1 MKKAL
6 SRIVS
11 LLLVLCLVTALVPA
25 VFAADE
31 NEVQILFLD
40 TSDVHGQQFAT
51 DYTQDASLSGTHY
64 QGMTRVATY
73 VKEQRA
79 EYKNVFL
86 SDSGDTIQGTPLT
99 YYYAFMKK
107 DVDDPAMKVM
117 RMMDYDMWVVGNH
130 EFNYGMDILQRQ
142 LNYLTSES
150 TETES
155 KVGVS
160 MANYLDANTN
170 NDKTRDWKTW
180 NGYAPYVIK
189 EYDGVKVAVM
199 GIGNPNIA
207 NWDVPENWK
216 GIYFA
221 GVVETYKHYEAEM
234 KAQADLIVLV
244 SHSGIDGDPEK
255 SDFIREL
262 VSTTNSIDLVFSG
275 HEHRNGVTKI
285 ANTDGKEIPV
295 ISPGTKAGVVGRA
308 LFTYN
313 KATKTYTV
321 EAANAPM
328 TVREGRTTKPLYEPD
343 ADLTA
348 ALQPYEDATWNEYM
362 LKPIGTASD
371 NFTAS
376 GLGTA
381 PSAFVDLV
389 NKVQIW
395 GAYDRTGKN
404 TPDDKTDDKP
414 AQLSITAPLTSG
426 NAENLI
432 PKGDIKLG
440 DMFRL
445 YRYENWFYQITMSG
459 KEVRTWLEYSASKV
473 RANEDGTF
481 SIQGGLTYYDVIS
494 GEGFSYEINAA
505 APSGHRIENMTY
517 NGKAVQDTDTFTVVI
532 NNYRFNGG
540 GNFIQYINEH
550 GCNFVPN
557 DESRVI
563 YSTQYDMIQGE
574 DKGQARNLLADY
586 ITEQGTI
593 DPVITSE
600 WKITNVPFENKFTD
614 VTEEDWFHDVVLE
627 LAASGVVNGM
637 TETTFEPQGTLTRA
651 EFATMLYRVSYAP
664 VVTGESTYSDVK
676 TGDWYYNAVVWAT
689 EAGVVNGM
697 GDGTFAP
704 NDNITR
710 QEMATMLYRLAKAE
724 KVEEDKLASFPDAAS
739 VADWAKDAMNW
750 AVSTEIVNGSTHDD
764 KVNYLDPTAT
774 ALRCQAAAV
783 ACRYLALSK

>member
-1 MKKAL
+1 MKKRL
-6 SRIVS
+6 SRF
-11 LLLVLCLVTALVPA
+11 LAFMLVLCMVMTMVPA
-25 VFAADE
+25 AFADS

-51 DYTQDASLSGTHY
+51 DYTQDADKSGTHY
-64 QGMTRVATY
+64 QAMTRVATY
-73 VKEQRA
+73 VKQQRA

-99 YYYAFMKK
+99 YYYAFYQK
-107 DVDDPAMKVM
+107 DAQDPAMKVM

-142 LNYLTSES
+142 LDYLTSAS

-155 KVGVS
+155 QVGVS
-160 MANYLDANTN
+160 MANYLDASTN
-170 NDKTRDWKTW
+170 NDTSRDWKTW

-244 SHSGIDGDPEK
+244 SHSGIDGDPEN

-295 ISPGTKAGVVGRA
+295 ISPSTKAAVVGRA

-313 KATKTYTV
+313 KATKEYTV
-321 EAANAPM
+321 EASNEPM
-328 TVREGRTTKPLYEPD
+328 TKREGRVTEALYEPD
-343 ADLTA
+343 ADITA
-348 ALQPYEDATWNEYM
+348 ALQPYETATWNDYM
-362 LKPIGTASD
+362 LKPIGKASGD
-371 NFTAS
+371 FTAS

-389 NKVQIW
+389 NQVQIW
-395 GAYDRTGKN
+395 GAYDRTGEN
-404 TPDDKTDDKP
+404 TPDDKSDDTP

-426 NAENLI
+426 NAANLI
-432 PKGDIKLG
+432 PAGDIKLG

-459 KEVRTWLEYSASKV
+459 KEVRTWLECSASKV
-473 RANEDGTF
+473 VTNEDGTYG
-481 SIQGGLTYYDVIS
+481 ITGGLTYYDVIY
-494 GEGFSYEINAA
+494 GDGFSYVID
-505 APSGHRIENMTY
+505 PS
-517 NGKAVQDTDTFTVVI
+517 VI

-540 GNFIQYINEH
+540 GNYVSYINEH
-550 GCNFVPN
+550 GCDFKPN

-586 ITEQGTI
+586 ITAKGTI
-593 DPVITSE
+593 DPEIKST
-600 WKITNVPFENKFTD
+600 WKIEAKGFENPFSDVKEGTYYYDSVMDLAEKNIVKGTTATTFEPYASCNRAQAVTMLWRAAGSPEPKATTTSFTD
-614 VTEEDWFHDVVLE
+614 VAAGSYYEKAVLWAVE
-627 LAASGVVNGM
+627 NGIVKGT
-637 TETTFEPQGTLTRA
+637 TETTFSPYDVCSRA
-651 EFATMLYRVSYAP
+651 QI
-664 VVTGESTYSDVK
+664 VTFLWRS
-676 TGDWYYNAVVWAT
+676 
-689 EAGVVNGM
+689 
-697 GDGTFAP
+697 
-704 NDNITR
+704 
-710 QEMATMLYRLAKAE
+710 E
-724 KVEEDKLASFPDAAS
+724 KSPDASGTNTFEDVQSGAYYS
-739 VADWAKDAMNW
+739 VAVLWA
-750 AVSTEIVNGSTHDD
+750 
-764 KVNYLDPTAT
+764 LDEGITKGYTAT
-774 ALRCQAAAV
+774 QFVPNGVCNRAQIATFIFR
-783 ACRYLALSK
+783 SMK

>member
-1 MKKAL
+1 MKKRL
-6 SRIVS
+6 SRF
-11 LLLVLCLVTALVPA
+11 LAFMLVLCMVMTMVPA
-25 VFAADE
+25 AFADS

-51 DYTQDASLSGTHY
+51 DYTQDADKSGTHY
-64 QGMTRVATY
+64 QAMTRVATY
-73 VKEQRA
+73 VKQQRA

-99 YYYAFMKK
+99 YYYAFYQK
-107 DVDDPAMKVM
+107 DAQDPAMKVM

-142 LNYLTSES
+142 LDYLTSAS

-155 KVGVS
+155 QVGVS
-160 MANYLDANTN
+160 MANYLDASTN
-170 NDKTRDWKTW
+170 NDTSRDWKTW

-244 SHSGIDGDPEK
+244 SHSGIDGDPEN

-295 ISPGTKAGVVGRA
+295 ISPSTKAAVVGRA

-313 KATKTYTV
+313 KATKEYTV
-321 EAANAPM
+321 EASNEPM
-328 TVREGRTTKPLYEPD
+328 TKREGRVTEALYEPD
-343 ADLTA
+343 ADITA
-348 ALQPYEDATWNEYM
+348 ALQPYETATWNDYM
-362 LKPIGTASD
+362 LKPIGKASGD
-371 NFTAS
+371 FTAS

-389 NKVQIW
+389 NQVQIW
-395 GAYDRTGKN
+395 GAYDRTGEN
-404 TPDDKTDDKP
+404 TPNDKSDDTP

-426 NAENLI
+426 NAANLI
-432 PKGDIKLG
+432 PAGDIKLG

-459 KEVRTWLEYSASKV
+459 KEVRTWLECSASKV
-473 RANEDGTF
+473 VTNEDGTY
-481 SIQGGLTYYDVIS
+481 SITGGLTYYDVIY
-494 GEGFSYEINAA
+494 GDGFSYVID
-505 APSGHRIENMTY
+505 PSASSGSRIASMTY
-517 NGKAVQDTDTFTVVI
+517 NGKEVQDTDTFTVVI

-540 GNFIQYINEH
+540 GNYVSYINEH
-550 GCNFVPN
+550 GCDFKPN

-586 ITEQGTI
+586 ITAKGTI
-593 DPVITSE
+593 DPEIKST
-600 WKITNVPFENKFTD
+600 WKIEAKGFENPFSDVKEGTYYYDSVMDLAEKNIVKGTTATTFEPYASCNRAQAVTMLWRAAGSPEPKATTTSFTD
-614 VTEEDWFHDVVLE
+614 VAAGSYYENAVLWAVE
-627 LAASGVVNGM
+627 NGIVKGT
-637 TETTFEPQGTLTRA
+637 TETTFSPYDVCSRA
-651 EFATMLYRVSYAP
+651 QI
-664 VVTGESTYSDVK
+664 VTFLWRS
-676 TGDWYYNAVVWAT
+676 
-689 EAGVVNGM
+689 
-697 GDGTFAP
+697 
-704 NDNITR
+704 
-710 QEMATMLYRLAKAE
+710 E
-724 KVEEDKLASFPDAAS
+724 KSPDASGTNTFEDVQSGAYYS
-739 VADWAKDAMNW
+739 VAVLWA
-750 AVSTEIVNGSTHDD
+750 
-764 KVNYLDPTAT
+764 LDEGITKGYTAT
-774 ALRCQAAAV
+774 QFVPNGVCNRAQIATFIFR
-783 ACRYLALSK
+783 SMK

>member
-64 QGMTRVATY
+64 QSMTRVATY

-180 NGYAPYVIK
+180 NSYAPYVIK

-234 KAQADLIVLV
+234 KAKADLIVIV
-244 SHSGIDGDPEK
+244 THSGIDGDPEK

-275 HEHRNGVTKI
+275 HEHRNGVTMI

-295 ISPGTKAGVVGRA
+295 ISPGTKGWCCRPRAVHLQQGHEDLHGRSRQCSHDRPRGPHHEAPLRAGARA
-308 LFTYN
+308 DC
-313 KATKTYTV
+313 
-321 EAANAPM
+321 
-328 TVREGRTTKPLYEPD
+328 RS
-343 ADLTA
+343 A
-348 ALQPYEDATWNEYM
+348 AL
-362 LKPIGTASD
+362 
-371 NFTAS
+371 
-376 GLGTA
+376 
-381 PSAFVDLV
+381 
-389 NKVQIW
+389 
-395 GAYDRTGKN
+395 
-404 TPDDKTDDKP
+404 
-414 AQLSITAPLTSG
+414 
-426 NAENLI
+426 
-432 PKGDIKLG
+432 
-440 DMFRL
+440 
-445 YRYENWFYQITMSG
+445 
-459 KEVRTWLEYSASKV
+459 
-473 RANEDGTF
+473 
-481 SIQGGLTYYDVIS
+481 
-494 GEGFSYEINAA
+494 
-505 APSGHRIENMTY
+505 
-517 NGKAVQDTDTFTVVI
+517 
-532 NNYRFNGG
+532 
-540 GNFIQYINEH
+540 
-550 GCNFVPN
+550 
-557 DESRVI
+557 
-563 YSTQYDMIQGE
+563 
-574 DKGQARNLLADY
+574 
-586 ITEQGTI
+586 
-593 DPVITSE
+593 
-600 WKITNVPFENKFTD
+600 
-614 VTEEDWFHDVVLE
+614 
-627 LAASGVVNGM
+627 
-637 TETTFEPQGTLTRA
+637 
-651 EFATMLYRVSYAP
+651 
-664 VVTGESTYSDVK
+664 
-676 TGDWYYNAVVWAT
+676 
-689 EAGVVNGM
+689 
-697 GDGTFAP
+697 
-704 NDNITR
+704 
-710 QEMATMLYRLAKAE
+710 
-724 KVEEDKLASFPDAAS
+724 
-739 VADWAKDAMNW
+739 
-750 AVSTEIVNGSTHDD
+750 
-764 KVNYLDPTAT
+764 
-774 ALRCQAAAV
+774 
-783 ACRYLALSK
+783 

>member
-1 MKKAL
+1 MKKRL
-6 SRIVS
+6 SRF
-11 LLLVLCLVTALVPA
+11 LAFMLVLCMVMTMVPA
-25 VFAADE
+25 AFADS

-51 DYTQDASLSGTHY
+51 DYTQDADKSGTHY
-64 QGMTRVATY
+64 QAMTRVATY
-73 VKEQRA
+73 VKQQRA

-86 SDSGDTIQGTPLT
+86 SDSGDTVQGTPLT
-99 YYYAFMKK
+99 YYYAFYQK
-107 DVDDPAMKVM
+107 DAQDPAMKVM

-142 LNYLTSES
+142 LDYLTSAS

-155 KVGVS
+155 QVGVS
-160 MANYLDANTN
+160 MANYLDASTN
-170 NDKTRDWKTW
+170 NDTSRDWKTW

-244 SHSGIDGDPEK
+244 SHSGIDGDPEN

-295 ISPGTKAGVVGRA
+295 ISPSTKAAVVGRA

-313 KATKTYTV
+313 KSTGEYTV
-321 EAANAPM
+321 EASNEPM
-328 TVREGRTTKPLYEPD
+328 TKREGRVTEALYEPD
-343 ADLTA
+343 ADITA
-348 ALQPYEDATWNEYM
+348 ALQPYETATWNDYM
-362 LKPIGTASD
+362 LKPIGKASGD
-371 NFTAS
+371 FTAS

-389 NKVQIW
+389 NQVQIW
-395 GAYDRTGKN
+395 GAYDRTGEN
-404 TPDDKTDDKP
+404 TPNDKSDDTP

-426 NAENLI
+426 NAANLI
-432 PKGDIKLG
+432 PAGDIKLG

-459 KEVRTWLEYSASKV
+459 KEVRTWLECSASKV
-473 RANEDGTF
+473 VTNEDGTYG
-481 SIQGGLTYYDVIS
+481 ITGGLTYYDVIY
-494 GEGFSYEINAA
+494 GDGFSYVIDPS
-505 APSGHRIENMTY
+505 APSGSRIASMTY
-517 NGKAVQDTDTFTVVI
+517 NGKEVQDTDTFTIVI

-540 GNFIQYINEH
+540 GNYVSYINEH
-550 GCNFVPN
+550 GCDFTPN

-586 ITEQGTI
+586 ITAKGTI
-593 DPVITSE
+593 DPEIKST
-600 WKITNVPFENKFTD
+600 WKIEAKGFENPFSDVKEGTYYYDSVMDLAEKNIVKGTTATTFEPYASCNRAQAVTMLWRAAGSPEPKATTTSFTD
-614 VTEEDWFHDVVLE
+614 VAAGSYYEKAVLWAVE
-627 LAASGVVNGM
+627 NGIVKGT
-637 TETTFEPQGTLTRA
+637 TETTFSPYDVCSRA
-651 EFATMLYRVSYAP
+651 QI
-664 VVTGESTYSDVK
+664 VTFLWRS
-676 TGDWYYNAVVWAT
+676 
-689 EAGVVNGM
+689 
-697 GDGTFAP
+697 
-704 NDNITR
+704 
-710 QEMATMLYRLAKAE
+710 E
-724 KVEEDKLASFPDAAS
+724 KSPDASGTNTFEDVQSGAYYS
-739 VADWAKDAMNW
+739 VAVLWA
-750 AVSTEIVNGSTHDD
+750 
-764 KVNYLDPTAT
+764 LDEGITKGYTAT
-774 ALRCQAAAV
+774 QFVPNGVCNRAQIATFIFR
-783 ACRYLALSK
+783 SMK

>member
-1 MKKAL
+1 MKKRL
-6 SRIVS
+6 SRF
-11 LLLVLCLVTALVPA
+11 LAFMLVLCMVMTMVPA
-25 VFAADE
+25 AFADS

-51 DYTQDASLSGTHY
+51 DYTQDADKSGTHY
-64 QGMTRVATY
+64 QAMTRVATY
-73 VKEQRA
+73 VKQQRA

-99 YYYAFMKK
+99 YYYAFYQK
-107 DVDDPAMKVM
+107 DAQDPAMKVM

-142 LNYLTSES
+142 LDYLTSAS

-155 KVGVS
+155 QVGVS
-160 MANYLDANTN
+160 MANYLDASTN
-170 NDKTRDWKTW
+170 NDTSRDWKTW

-244 SHSGIDGDPEK
+244 SHSGIDGDPEN

-262 VSTTNSIDLVFSG
+262 VSTTDSIDLVFSG

-295 ISPGTKAGVVGRA
+295 ISPSTKAAVVGRA

-313 KATKTYTV
+313 KSTGEYTV
-321 EAANAPM
+321 EASNAPM
-328 TVREGRTTKPLYEPD
+328 TKREGRVTEALYEPD
-343 ADLTA
+343 ADITA
-348 ALQPYEDATWNEYM
+348 ALQPYETATWNDYM
-362 LKPIGTASD
+362 LKPIGKASGD
-371 NFTAS
+371 FTAS

-389 NKVQIW
+389 NQVQIW
-395 GAYDRTGKN
+395 GAYDRTGEN
-404 TPDDKTDDKP
+404 TPNDKSDDTP

-426 NAENLI
+426 NAANLI
-432 PKGDIKLG
+432 PAGDIKLG

-459 KEVRTWLEYSASKV
+459 KEVRTWLECSASKV
-473 RANEDGTF
+473 VTNEDGTYG
-481 SIQGGLTYYDVIS
+481 ITGGLTYYDVIY
-494 GEGFSYEINAA
+494 GDGFSYVIDPS
-505 APSGHRIENMTY
+505 APSGSRIASMTY
-517 NGKAVQDTDTFTVVI
+517 NGKEVQDTDTFTVVI

-540 GNFIQYINEH
+540 GNYVSYINEH
-550 GCNFVPN
+550 GCDFKPN

-586 ITEQGTI
+586 ITAKGTI
-593 DPVITSE
+593 DPEIKST
-600 WKITNVPFENKFTD
+600 WKIEAKGFENPFSDVKEGTYYYDSVMDLAEKNIVKGTTATTFEPYASCNRAQAVTMLWRAAGSPEPKATTTSFTD
-614 VTEEDWFHDVVLE
+614 VAAGSYYEKAVLWAVE
-627 LAASGVVNGM
+627 NGIVKGT
-637 TETTFEPQGTLTRA
+637 TETTFSPYDVCSRA
-651 EFATMLYRVSYAP
+651 QI
-664 VVTGESTYSDVK
+664 VTFLWRS
-676 TGDWYYNAVVWAT
+676 
-689 EAGVVNGM
+689 
-697 GDGTFAP
+697 
-704 NDNITR
+704 
-710 QEMATMLYRLAKAE
+710 E
-724 KVEEDKLASFPDAAS
+724 KSPDASGTNTFEDVQSGAYYS
-739 VADWAKDAMNW
+739 VAVLWA
-750 AVSTEIVNGSTHDD
+750 
-764 KVNYLDPTAT
+764 LDEGITKGYTAT
-774 ALRCQAAAV
+774 QFVPNGVCNRAQIATFIFR
-783 ACRYLALSK
+783 SMK

>member
-1 MKKAL
+1 MKKRL
-6 SRIVS
+6 SRF
-11 LLLVLCLVTALVPA
+11 LAFMLVLCMVMTMVPA
-25 VFAADE
+25 AFADS

-51 DYTQDASLSGTHY
+51 DYTQDADKSGTHY
-64 QGMTRVATY
+64 QAMTRVATY
-73 VKEQRA
+73 VKQQRA

-99 YYYAFMKK
+99 YYYAFYQK
-107 DVDDPAMKVM
+107 DAQDPAMKVM

-142 LNYLTSES
+142 LDYLTSAS

-155 KVGVS
+155 QVGVS
-160 MANYLDANTN
+160 MANYLDASTN
-170 NDKTRDWKTW
+170 NDTSRDWKTW

-244 SHSGIDGDPEK
+244 SHSGIDGDPEN

-295 ISPGTKAGVVGRA
+295 ISPSTKAAVVGRA

-313 KATKTYTV
+313 KATKEYTV
-321 EAANAPM
+321 EASNEPM
-328 TVREGRTTKPLYEPD
+328 TKREGRVTEALYEPD
-343 ADLTA
+343 ADITA
-348 ALQPYEDATWNEYM
+348 ALQPYETATWNDYM
-362 LKPIGTASD
+362 LKPIGKASGD
-371 NFTAS
+371 FTAS

-389 NKVQIW
+389 NQVQIW
-395 GAYDRTGKN
+395 GAYDRTGEN
-404 TPDDKTDDKP
+404 TPDDKSDDTP

-426 NAENLI
+426 NAANLI
-432 PKGDIKLG
+432 PAGDIKLG

-459 KEVRTWLEYSASKV
+459 KEVRTWLECSASKV
-473 RANEDGTF
+473 VTNEDGTYG
-481 SIQGGLTYYDVIS
+481 ITGGLTYYDVIY
-494 GEGFSYEINAA
+494 GDGLSYVIDPS
-505 APSGHRIENMTY
+505 APSGSRIASMTY
-517 NGKAVQDTDTFTVVI
+517 NGKEVQDTDTFTIVI

-540 GNFIQYINEH
+540 GNYVSYINEH
-550 GCNFVPN
+550 GCDFKPN

-586 ITEQGTI
+586 ITAKGTI
-593 DPVITSE
+593 DPEIKST
-600 WKITNVPFENKFTD
+600 WKIEAKGFENPFSDVKEGTYYYDSVMDLAEKNIVKGTTATTFEPYASCNRAQAVTMLWRAAGSPEPKATTTSFTD
-614 VTEEDWFHDVVLE
+614 VAAGSYYEKAVLWAVE
-627 LAASGVVNGM
+627 NGIVKGT
-637 TETTFEPQGTLTRA
+637 TETTFSPYDVCSRA
-651 EFATMLYRVSYAP
+651 QI
-664 VVTGESTYSDVK
+664 VTFLWRS
-676 TGDWYYNAVVWAT
+676 
-689 EAGVVNGM
+689 
-697 GDGTFAP
+697 
-704 NDNITR
+704 
-710 QEMATMLYRLAKAE
+710 E
-724 KVEEDKLASFPDAAS
+724 KSPDASGTNTFEDVQSGAYYS
-739 VADWAKDAMNW
+739 IAVLWA
-750 AVSTEIVNGSTHDD
+750 
-764 KVNYLDPTAT
+764 LDEGITKGYTAT
-774 ALRCQAAAV
+774 QFVPNGVCNRAQIATFIFR
-783 ACRYLALSK
+783 SMK

>member
-1 MKKAL
+1 MKKRL
-6 SRIVS
+6 SRF
-11 LLLVLCLVTALVPA
+11 LAFMLVLCMVMTMVPA
-25 VFAADE
+25 AFADS

-51 DYTQDASLSGTHY
+51 DYTQDADKSGTHY
-64 QGMTRVATY
+64 QAMTRVATY
-73 VKEQRA
+73 VKQQRA

-99 YYYAFMKK
+99 YYYAFYQK
-107 DVDDPAMKVM
+107 DAQDPAMKVM

-142 LNYLTSES
+142 LDYLTSAS

-155 KVGVS
+155 QVGVS
-160 MANYLDANTN
+160 MANYLDASTN
-170 NDKTRDWKTW
+170 NDTSLDWKTW

-244 SHSGIDGDPEK
+244 SHSGIDGDPEN

-295 ISPGTKAGVVGRA
+295 ISPSTKAAVVGRA

-313 KATKTYTV
+313 KSTGEYTV
-321 EAANAPM
+321 EASNEPM
-328 TVREGRTTKPLYEPD
+328 TKREGRVTEALYEPD
-343 ADLTA
+343 ADITA
-348 ALQPYEDATWNEYM
+348 ALQPYETATWNDYM
-362 LKPIGTASD
+362 LKPIGKASGD
-371 NFTAS
+371 FTAS

-389 NKVQIW
+389 NQVQIW
-395 GAYDRTGKN
+395 GAYDRTGEN
-404 TPDDKTDDKP
+404 TPNDKSDDTP

-426 NAENLI
+426 NAANLI
-432 PKGDIKLG
+432 PAGDIKLG

-459 KEVRTWLEYSASKV
+459 KEVRTWLECSASKV
-473 RANEDGTF
+473 VTNEDGTY
-481 SIQGGLTYYDVIS
+481 SITGGLTYYDVIY
-494 GEGFSYEINAA
+494 GDGFGYVIDPS
-505 APSGHRIENMTY
+505 APSGSRIASMTY
-517 NGKAVQDTDTFTVVI
+517 NGKEVQDTDTFTVVI

-540 GNFIQYINEH
+540 GNYVSYINEH
-550 GCNFVPN
+550 GCDFKPN

-586 ITEQGTI
+586 ITAKGTI
-593 DPVITSE
+593 DPEIKST
-600 WKITNVPFENKFTD
+600 WKIEAKGFENPFSDVKEGTYYYDSVMDLAEKNIVKGTTATTFEPYASCNRAQAVTMLWRAAGSPEPKATTTSFTD
-614 VTEEDWFHDVVLE
+614 VAAGSYYEKAVLWAVE
-627 LAASGVVNGM
+627 NGIVKGT
-637 TETTFEPQGTLTRA
+637 TETTFSPYDVCSRA
-651 EFATMLYRVSYAP
+651 QI
-664 VVTGESTYSDVK
+664 VTFLWRS
-676 TGDWYYNAVVWAT
+676 
-689 EAGVVNGM
+689 
-697 GDGTFAP
+697 
-704 NDNITR
+704 
-710 QEMATMLYRLAKAE
+710 E
-724 KVEEDKLASFPDAAS
+724 KSPDASGTNTFEDVQSGAYYS
-739 VADWAKDAMNW
+739 VAVLWA
-750 AVSTEIVNGSTHDD
+750 
-764 KVNYLDPTAT
+764 LDEGITKGYTAT
-774 ALRCQAAAV
+774 QFVPNGVCNRAQIATFIFR
-783 ACRYLALSK
+783 SMK